1 MGGEVSSGS
10 KQQASQ
16 HAAANAKRRRP
27 SGAAA
32 TAGRSRM
39 APPAPKFKVRS
50 VRLCWQCDRHSGPLQ
65 WAQVL

>member
-27 SGAAA
+27 SGTAA

-50 VRLCWQCDRHSGPLQ
+50 VRLCWQCDRHSSPLQ
-65 WAQVL
+65 WA